1 MYWAQ
6 ELAAQTDDPELRRT
20 LRPARRGV
28 GQERRSIVAE
38 LTEVQGEAGGHR
50 RLLHAG
56 HRQDHGG
63 DAAEQNVQCCTG
75 GCARLTPVH
84 NDGAVQGISGGCS
97 KFVGFLGTTLGPHV
111 VRAGERPA
119 RRCTPCTPTS
129 RPHTARDLRKC
140 VTAIF
145 WGSGGRRFKL
155 PRSPRLG
162 CAWRIRFRNAS
173 GGRSTARPAGG
184 SRAWDP
190 TPNTTA
196 PRAQAT
202 RPDTCYSLPAKLPSS
217 VYKIKPGSE
226 VSGKTGE
233 PHTAHSCGVLGT
245 PTTIVSTRLTLFLA
259 CQGGEARHGCILRGA
274 RVRDHPA
281 KRALKLRAVLAQA
294 PPC

>member
-1 MYWAQ
+1 MHAHQSATYC
-6 ELAAQTDDPELRRT
+6 P
-20 LRPARRGV
+20 RPAEMRYR
-28 GQERRSIVAE
+28 
-38 LTEVQGEAGGHR
+38 H
-50 RLLHAG
+50 
-56 HRQDHGG
+56 
-63 DAAEQNVQCCTG
+63 
-75 GCARLTPVH
+75 
-84 NDGAVQGISGGCS
+84 
-97 KFVGFLGTTLGPHV
+97 FLG
-111 VRAGERPA
+111 
-119 RRCTPCTPTS
+119 S
-129 RPHTARDLRKC
+129 
-140 VTAIF
+140 
-145 WGSGGRRFKL
+145 SGRRFKL

-162 CAWRIRFRNAS
+162 CAWRIQFRNAS

-190 TPNTTA
+190 TPDTTP

-202 RPDTCYSLPAKLPSS
+202 RRDTCYSLPAKLPSS

-294 PPC
+294 PPVLTSPNQCVIRACSGLAHCKTEGPTSRTVRRGRRRRRSGRPPFDI